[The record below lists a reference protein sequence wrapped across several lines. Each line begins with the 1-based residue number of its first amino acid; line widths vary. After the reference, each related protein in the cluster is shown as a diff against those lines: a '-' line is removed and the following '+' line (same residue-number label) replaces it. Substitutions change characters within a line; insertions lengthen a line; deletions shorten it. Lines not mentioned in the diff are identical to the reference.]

1 MLTVLLTFTWHS
13 GHSDL
18 LHLAKK
24 QQGCLVRYFKLDY
37 TYLVQRM
44 IRLDVSN
51 DKKHDYVMGG
61 KKRKVKSI
69 KV

>member
-1 MLTVLLTFTWHS
+1 MDTVVIIDSVDCVTFTFTWHS

-37 TYLVQRM
+37 TYLSRQTSVNKVTF
-44 IRLDVSN
+44 LF
-51 DKKHDYVMGG
+51 YV
-61 KKRKVKSI
+61 I
-69 KV
+69 L

>member
-1 MLTVLLTFTWHS
+1 MDTVVIIDSVDCVTFTFTWHS

-51 DKKHDYVMGG
+51 EA
-61 KKRKVKSI
+61 
-69 KV
+69 